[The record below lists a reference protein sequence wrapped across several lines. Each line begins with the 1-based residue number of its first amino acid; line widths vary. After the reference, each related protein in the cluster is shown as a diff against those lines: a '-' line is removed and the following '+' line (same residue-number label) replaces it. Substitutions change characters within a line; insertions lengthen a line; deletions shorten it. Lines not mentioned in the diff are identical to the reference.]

1 MNFMD
6 IKWIYGILIA
16 IGIAAAGYSVMQGSL
31 NMVIL
36 SIVGVFTFTNAL
48 RAQAFRERSMK
59 TEAKFMR
66 LLAIF
71 FGLFFIGFLIY
82 TLVV

>member
-1 MNFMD
+1 MN

-16 IGIAAAGYSVMQGSL
+16 IGIAAAGYSVLQGSL

-36 SIVGVFTFTNAL
+36 SITGVFTFTNAL
-48 RAQAFRERSMK
+48 RAHAFRERSME

-66 LLAIF
+66 LLSIF
-71 FGLFFIGFLIY
+71 FALFFIGFLIY
-82 TLVV
+82 TLIV